1 MVWYIPGGHNYQK
14 REKLNFAVH
23 LETHVSLCSLSIKW
37 KNEIATLVYT
47 VYKIKFQT
55 LHFLFFSADWFEQY
69 RPRFDPWMGKIP
81 WRRKWQPT
89 PVLLPG
95 ESHGGRSLV
104 GYVHGVAKSQLFA
117 SSGQSIE
124 ASALASVLPK
134 SIQGWFPLRLTGL
147 ISLLSKGLSRIFSS
161 ITVQKH
167 QFFATQPSLWS
178 SFHLRTSLLEKPC
191 MYVSGSVTFNSLQPH

>member
-89 PVLLPG
+89 PVLLPWKF
-95 ESHGGRSLV
+95 HGWRSLI
-104 GYVHGVAKSQLFA
+104 GYNPWGCRVRHDWVNSLSLFHV
-117 SSGQSIE
+117 QTQIM
-124 ASALASVLPK
+124 VLPFK
-134 SIQGWFPLRLTGL
+134 
-147 ISLLSKGLSRIFSS
+147 ISSS
-161 ITVQKH
+161 IFIIISKM
-167 QFFATQPSLWS
+167 
-178 SFHLRTSLLEKPC
+178 C
-191 MYVSGSVTFNSLQPH
+191 I

>member
-81 WRRKWQPT
+81 WRRKWHPT
-89 PVLLPG
+89 PVFLPWKF
-95 ESHGGRSLV
+95 HGQRSLV
-104 GYVHGVAKSQLFA
+104 GYSPGDCKERDVTEWARTHKAIFAEEWQGPLLLFHDGVRNDAVYGPDHHKPCGRCCLLTVRSHSQPFSLLLPSSLGPRKLYTASA
-117 SSGQSIE
+117 SS
-124 ASALASVLPK
+124 L
-134 SIQGWFPLRLTGL
+134 
-147 ISLLSKGLSRIFSS
+147 
-161 ITVQKH
+161 
-167 QFFATQPSLWS
+167 
-178 SFHLRTSLLEKPC
+178 
-191 MYVSGSVTFNSLQPH
+191 